1 MVELFSTFV
10 ASHPALVCG
19 GIFVVLLLCG
29 FGLPLP
35 EDVVLAFTGYAVHR
49 GVMPL
54 WAAIGIGMAGVII
67 GDSCLWTLGHRYGKN
82 VLRMRLISAFL
93 TEARLVKIQRLYE
106 KYGSRILF
114 MARFTPVLRAGV
126 FLFAGWAGVPYRRF
140 LATDG
145 SAALLSVPAIITFVY
160 LLGDQIDRA
169 IRAVRGFEHWI
180 LIAIGMLVVAH
191 VVHGAVV
198 RRRERNAASSDG
210 ATAAGVTDLDH
221 KSEVIAHAAPI
232 AASDCPVASA
242 HIASTSPG
250 EFPPPSVSPPPATD
264 ARLDEKP

>member
-19 GIFVVLLLCG
+19 GIFFVLLLCG

-49 GVMPL
+49 GVMPI
-54 WAAIGIGMAGVII
+54 WVAIAIGMAGVIV
-67 GDSCLWTLGHRYGKN
+67 GDSCLWMLGRRYGKN

-93 TEARLVKIQRLYE
+93 TEARLEKIQRLYK

-140 LATDG
+140 IATDG
-145 SAALLSVPAIITFVY
+145 SAALLSVPAIVTFVY

-180 LIAIGMLVVAH
+180 LIAIGLLVVAH
-191 VVHGAVV
+191 VVHSMIA
-198 RRRERNAASSDG
+198 RRRERREAASTGLADE
-210 ATAAGVTDLDH
+210 A
-221 KSEVIAHAAPI
+221 KSESVAVDATTAPSSIAI
-232 AASDCPVASA
+232 A
-242 HIASTSPG
+242 G
-250 EFPPPSVSPPPATD
+250 EPAELPPQPAELPPPSVSPPAAD
-264 ARLDEKP
+264 VRLDDKP